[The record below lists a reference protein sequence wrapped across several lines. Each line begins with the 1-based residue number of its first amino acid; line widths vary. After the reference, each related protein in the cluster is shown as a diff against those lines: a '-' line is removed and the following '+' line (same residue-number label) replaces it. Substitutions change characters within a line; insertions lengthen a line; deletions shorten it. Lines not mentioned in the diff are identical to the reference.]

1 VSAVSVKSFQL
12 KTSDFF
18 ERNKWIAIVEIAIA
32 VFVAIAI
39 EFGWINQFFIFALL
53 AYTWFS
59 LWLRGKGWSDFGIK
73 KPQSWKNTLLFT
85 VVGGI
90 LFQALSLYAIEPL
103 LGKLT
108 GDIPDVSIFRPLVG
122 NVQQLIFWLVIS
134 WTFAAFLEEMIYR
147 GYFMHRFADLFK
159 RSNAGWIIGLVLAN
173 ALFGFGH
180 AYQGASG
187 MIATGI
193 AGLVFSGLF
202 FASKKNLWA
211 AIIAHGIYDTA
222 GFLMIF
228 FGVYPG
234 I

>member
-1 VSAVSVKSFQL
+1 MFKLFQEKTTSFFN
-12 KTSDFF
+12 SH
-18 ERNKWIAIVEIAIA
+18 KWITIIEIVIAI
-32 VFVAIAI
+32 FIAIAI
-39 EFGWINQFFIFALL
+39 EFGWINQFFVFALL
-53 AYTWFS
+53 AYAWLS
-59 LWLRGKGWSDFGIK
+59 LWLRGKGWSDFGVK
-73 KPQSWKNTLLFT
+73 KPASWKNTLLLA
-85 VVGGI
+85 VLGGI
-90 LFQALSLYAIEPL
+90 VFQALSLYIIEPF

-122 NVQQLIFWLVIS
+122 NIQQLIFWLVIS

-147 GYFMHRFADLFK
+147 GYFMHRFADLFE
-159 RSNAGWIIGLVLAN
+159 RSNTGWVVGLILAN

-180 AYQGASG
+180 MYQGTSG

-193 AGLVFSGLF
+193 SGLVFAGLF

-222 GFLMIF
+222 GFLMIY
-228 FGVYPG
+228 FGIYPG